1 MTHSIPACIGS
12 MTINSKQLDKESP
25 VSIFAV
31 NKCYAAVQDGTFFDG
46 SGFAALGKC
55 H

>member
-1 MTHSIPACIGS
+1 
-12 MTINSKQLDKESP
+12 MTINGKHMDNESP

-31 NKCYAAVQDGTFFDG
+31 NKCYETVQDGTFFDG

>member
-1 MTHSIPACIGS
+1 MTHSVPACIS
-12 MTINSKQLDKESP
+12 NMTINSKQLDNESP

-31 NKCYAAVQDGTFFDG
+31 NKCYATVQEGTFFDG